1 MITTSDFKKQIGK
14 TFGQEMRAFGFKGTG
29 FEYFKETE
37 EFLIAV
43 YIDSGRW
50 GGKCTSGFAIHPKV
64 IDKDSGGIL
73 NLQKLKIYQYEFK
86 MPLTVY
92 ARGESWNYS
101 DNETENIQTV
111 NKIITSIK
119 KIAFPVIKQFTDT
132 PNFLDLYDISDLDD
146 FYNQWIKK
154 TGVFISSSEL
164 VFARVMTNYFEKKN
178 IQKAKQFAKWGL
190 SQPIIND
197 KIWFGQ
203 IDFERVANHNS
214 A

>member
-50 GGKCTSGFAIHPKV
+50 GGKCTAGFAIHPKV
-64 IDKDSGGIL
+64 IDKDSEGIL
-73 NLQKLKIYQYEFK
+73 NLQKLKIYQYVFK

-101 DNETENIQTV
+101 DIETENIQTV